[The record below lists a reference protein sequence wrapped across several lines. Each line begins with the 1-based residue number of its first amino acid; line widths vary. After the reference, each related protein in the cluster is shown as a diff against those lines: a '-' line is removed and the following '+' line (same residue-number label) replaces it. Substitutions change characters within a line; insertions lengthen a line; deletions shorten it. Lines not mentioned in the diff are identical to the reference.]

1 MKKKILS
8 LILALAMTFSLA
20 SCGGSS
26 SNPGSG
32 GGSSSSNPGS
42 SGSNN
47 TASTGERTE
56 VLTLRLGALGSGR
69 EDDIQSYPIHAF
81 IDYVEEKTNGMI
93 KIEYFPDGQLGQEG
107 DMLDQILTDDLD
119 IGVLSANVL
128 GTIWQEMYAYNLPFA
143 FSTYEQLW
151 EAIGVNSEY
160 VKIMRGIV
168 DESGLAKFVTSFS
181 AEFRGVH
188 NNVRPLRTPEDFKG
202 VTFRVMS
209 GQVFTDMFQA
219 LGASTA
225 TIAFSELYTALEQ
238 GAVQGEDIGASMHLD
253 YSFEEVCP
261 YSTEFNMTP
270 TVNCL
275 MFSNGAWSKLSEAE
289 IQIINE
295 AAAVAEKASYEYVHT
310 AADGQYAR
318 LVEAGSNVIRYTDLS
333 EEELAA
339 CWDAV
344 KPLWDK
350 YESIVGT
357 DLYKIMLE
365 CCPYYD

>member
-1 MKKKILS
+1 MKKIFS
-8 LILALAMTFSLA
+8 LALALAMMLSLA
-20 SCGGSS
+20 AC
-26 SNPGSG
+26 G
-32 GGSSSSNPGS
+32 GGSSGTKTDS
-42 SGSNN
+42 SGDNSG
-47 TASTGERTE
+47 SERTE

-69 EDDIQSYPIHAF
+69 EDDIQSYPIRAF

-93 KIEYFPDGQLGQEG
+93 KIQYFPDGQLGQEG
-107 DMLDQILTDDLD
+107 DMMDQVLTDDLD

-151 EAIGVNSEY
+151 DAIGVNSDF
-160 VKIMRGIV
+160 VRIMRGVV
-168 DESGLAKFVTSFS
+168 DETGLAKFVTSFS

-188 NNVRPLRTPEDFKG
+188 NNVRPLRTPSDFKG
-202 VTFRVMS
+202 ITFRVMS
-209 GQVFTDMFQA
+209 GQIFTDMFQA

-253 YSFEEVCP
+253 YSFDEVCP

-275 MFSNGAWSKLSEAE
+275 IFSNGAWNKLSESE

-295 AAAVAEKASYEYVHT
+295 AADIAEKASYEYVHN
-310 AADGQYAR
+310 AADNQYAR
-318 LVEAGSNVIRYTDLS
+318 LVEAGRNVIRYADLTDAD
-333 EEELAA
+333 LAA

-357 DLYKIMLE
+357 DLYNIMLQ

>member
-1 MKKKILS
+1 MKKILS
-8 LILALAMTFSLA
+8 LALALAMMLSLA
-20 SCGGSS
+20 ACGGDSS
-26 SNPGSG
+26 GTKTDGSG
-32 GGSSSSNPGS
+32 DNSVS
-42 SGSNN
+42 
-47 TASTGERTE
+47 ERTE

-69 EDDIQSYPIHAF
+69 EDDIQSYPIRAF
-81 IDYVEEKTNGMI
+81 IDVVDKT
-93 KIEYFPDGQLGQEG
+93 
-107 DMLDQILTDDLD
+107 
-119 IGVLSANVL
+119 
-128 GTIWQEMYAYNLPFA
+128 
-143 FSTYEQLW
+143 
-151 EAIGVNSEY
+151 
-160 VKIMRGIV
+160 
-168 DESGLAKFVTSFS
+168 GLAKFVTSFS

-188 NNVRPLRTPEDFKG
+188 NNVRPLRTPSDFKG
-202 VTFRVMS
+202 ITFRVMS
-209 GQVFTDMFQA
+209 GQIFTDMFQA

-253 YSFEEVCP
+253 YSFDEVCP

-275 MFSNGAWSKLSEAE
+275 IFSNGAWNKLSESE

-295 AAAVAEKASYEYVHT
+295 AADIAEKASYEYVHN
-310 AADGQYAR
+310 AADNQYAR
-318 LVEAGSNVIRYTDLS
+318 LVEAGRNVIRYADLTDAD
-333 EEELAA
+333 LAA

-357 DLYKIMLE
+357 DLYNIMLQ